1 MARGLHVQPN
11 PIYRKIPYLK
21 LLAWLR
27 ILEYEDQDRQ
37 QQDREQRIESQ
48 VRSFPEQYRRM
59 N

>member
-11 PIYRKIPYLK
+11 IIYRKIPYLK

-27 ILEYEDQDRQ
+27 ILEYEDADRQ
-37 QQDREQRIESQ
+37 RQDREQRIDSQ

>member
-11 PIYRKIPYLK
+11 VIYRKMPYLK

-37 QQDREQRIESQ
+37 RVDREQRIDSQ
-48 VRSFPEQYRRM
+48 MRSFPEQFRRT

>member
-11 PIYRKIPYLK
+11 VIYRKIPYLK

-37 QQDREQRIESQ
+37 QQDREQRIDSQ
-48 VRSFPEQYRRM
+48 VQSFPEQYRRM

>member
-11 PIYRKIPYLK
+11 TIYRKIPYLK

-48 VRSFPEQYRRM
+48 MRSFPEQYRRM